1 MTTIQLLSGQQ
12 QYVVYSDVLYSATFL
27 IYILFYRYYSETIIQ
42 KWKLKVERVDEYAIH
57 VLFNGQ
63 ELLEQKGKN
72 VKLPPISIQDVF
84 SHFREFGQI
93 HEIVFTRRFA
103 EAHKDFSKYLKT
115 VRALKDS
122 EILND
127 DVKIHSRTNVEIRE
141 S

>member
-1 MTTIQLLSGQQ
+1 
-12 QYVVYSDVLYSATFL
+12 
-27 IYILFYRYYSETIIQ
+27 LFYRYYSETIIQ